1 MGEFCRLASKETF
14 NFTTRLHFVQK
25 GYVAA
30 NAAFSQQKN
39 QETTLVLKTSPSSS
53 IFLKFSRVMKEF
65 DAFQDRFG
73 TIHKH

>member
-1 MGEFCRLASKETF
+1 MGELCRLASKETF

-39 QETTLVLKTSPSSS
+39 QETTPKSSEKMKINEVILTKITYDFKSPN
-53 IFLKFSRVMKEF
+53 
-65 DAFQDRFG
+65 
-73 TIHKH
+73 